1 LYSLSQGSRAR
12 ACLGSRTRVAERFA
26 SRLAMRRSL
35 AVMGGLVV
43 KPSRLTASLYL
54 VKNTLLLKK
63 KITSRLLWMLEAASR
78 SELDVVC
85 P

>member
-1 LYSLSQGSRAR
+1 
-12 ACLGSRTRVAERFA
+12 VAERFA

-43 KPSRLTASLYL
+43 KPNRLTASLFG
-54 VKNTLLLKK
+54 VKNTLLLNK
-63 KITSRLLWMLEAASR
+63 KITSTLLLMPEAASR

-85 P
+85 S